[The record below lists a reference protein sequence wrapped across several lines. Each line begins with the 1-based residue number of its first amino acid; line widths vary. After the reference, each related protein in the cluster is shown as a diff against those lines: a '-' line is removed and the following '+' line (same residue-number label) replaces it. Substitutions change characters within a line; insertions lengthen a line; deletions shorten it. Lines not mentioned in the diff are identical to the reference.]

1 MDRYNY
7 MFAIENDVK
16 QYIKDEVDQDAWAG
30 NRDGLE
36 EELNETLFTH
46 DGVTGN
52 ASGSYTI
59 STWTAEEYIC
69 HNLDLLGEALEEYG
83 CGPEFLIK
91 QGPEAADVTIR
102 CYLLPQCISNVLDEL
117 EESGFFDVE
126 EGGEA

>member
-1 MDRYNY
+1 MDRYDY

-16 QYIKDEVDQDAWAG
+16 QYIKDDVNRDDWTG

-52 ASGSYTI
+52 ASGSYTF

-83 CGPEFLIK
+83 CGPEYIIK

-117 EESGFFDVE
+117 EENGFFDAE
-126 EGGEA
+126 EMEEE